1 MTTLPDE
8 GLTIR
13 VTKSLEGQV
22 PTQGCLPPPEDENQ
36 TITWHFAPKP
46 KASANCPSNEFR
58 RKSELEPGNKIEK
71 YSMKRFLKLTEGS
84 NNSYNTLVMR
94 SF

>member
-13 VTKSLEGQV
+13 VTQSLGGQI
-22 PTQGCLPPPEDENQ
+22 PTEDENQ
-36 TITWHFAPKP
+36 TTNIYHFAPKS
-46 KASANCPSNEFR
+46 KASINSPSNEFR
-58 RKSELEPGNKIEK
+58 RKSELAPGNNKTEK

-84 NNSYNTLVMR
+84 NNSYNTLVR
-94 SF
+94 KLSFYGLN